1 MKSLFPINA
10 RAKKKMTW
18 MGKVNKH
25 EAYGEIQWR
34 LEDPYR
40 WVLGNYPFFGENEVA
55 KMEWYGGKITDSYFS

>member
-1 MKSLFPINA
+1 
-10 RAKKKMTW
+10 

-34 LEDPYR
+34 LEEPYR

-55 KMEWYGGKITDSYFS
+55 KIEWYGGLITDSYFS